1 MVFPQRLLFFK
12 CAGEAV
18 GDHQGFW
25 LGQSGRTC
33 GDVDA
38 TEVEIRDKRSSM
50 ILASGRVREQLRS
63 WEVPGDANWDIY
75 IYDYYYCYYY
85 YYYYT
90 IIYIYIMILH
100 SIIYVYYLQ
109 YIYIYNM
116 SYWDVVSLPHYYK
129 IGMYICYMMPWN
141 VYCVCYARRIRGFFG
156 VSPPQTDSY
165 VQPHLGEG

>member
-75 IYDYYYCYYY
+75 IY
-85 YYYYT
+85 
-90 IIYIYIMILH
+90 I
-100 SIIYVYYLQ
+100 
-109 YIYIYNM
+109 
-116 SYWDVVSLPHYYK
+116 
-129 IGMYICYMMPWN
+129 
-141 VYCVCYARRIRGFFG
+141 
-156 VSPPQTDSY
+156 
-165 VQPHLGEG
+165 

>member
-1 MVFPQRLLFFK
+1 MVYPIYIYPMVFPQRLPLST

-75 IYDYYYCYYY
+75 ILLLLYN
-85 YYYYT
+85 
-90 IIYIYIMILH
+90 H
-100 SIIYVYYLQ
+100 
-109 YIYIYNM
+109 IYN
-116 SYWDVVSLPHYYK
+116 D
-129 IGMYICYMMPWN
+129 I
-141 VYCVCYARRIRGFFG
+141 
-156 VSPPQTDSY
+156 T
-165 VQPHLGEG
+165 